1 MSLIDKD
8 GKEGNPH
15 INLKSII
22 DLSHSNM
29 KRRKLSLKKILETL
43 ELTAHSTMVESEL
56 DIWEIQKYYSG
67 ISKKF
72 NLFDEDI
79 EKLRKKL
86 LVLNILVKELL
97 GDLEEVHHGS
107 IDTVYNLLKTKD
119 PQGNLEKE
127 IYDSFENKDDIL

>member
-56 DIWEIQKYYSG
+56 DITREYLKSLTYLMR
-67 ISKKF
+67 IS
-72 NLFDEDI
+72 
-79 EKLRKKL
+79 R
-86 LVLNILVKELL
+86 
-97 GDLEEVHHGS
+97 S
-107 IDTVYNLLKTKD
+107 
-119 PQGNLEKE
+119 
-127 IYDSFENKDDIL
+127 